1 MTVGSLFSGA
11 GLMDWGLTL
20 AGFDHAWFCESDPFC
35 RRVLERRWPGVPI
48 YEDVRSLVAPER
60 VDLLAGGFPCQDVSV
75 AGRRT
80 GISGPRSGLWTHF
93 ARLIGELRPS
103 YVFVEN
109 VPGLLVRGMGTV
121 LGDLA
126 SLGYDAEWDCLPAAA
141 FGAPH
146 LRARIFI
153 LAYPDRGLSL
163 GPDDT
168 VFAGRS
174 AVTGRGALADAN
186 GRHGEPGAIARSGV
200 RGEAAVTRADG
211 DVGGASS
218 ELANADS
225 KPPLGSSVAWAE
237 RNPWAVEPDVG
248 RMAHG
253 VPARVDRLRALG
265 NGVVPQISRYVGE
278 RILEREGVIA

>member
-35 RRVLERRWPGVPI
+35 RRVLERRWPGVPV
-48 YEDVRSLVAPER
+48 YEDVRAVVTPER
-60 VDLLAGGFPCQDVSV
+60 VDLLAGGFPCQDLSV
-75 AGRRT
+75 AGRRA
-80 GISGPRSGLWTHF
+80 GIGGERSGLWSEF

-103 YVFVEN
+103 YVLVEN
-109 VPGLLVRGMGTV
+109 VPGLLIRGMGRV

-146 LRARIFI
+146 LRARIFV
-153 LAYPDRGLSL
+153 LAYPDRGQRI

-174 AVTGRGALADAN
+174 AVTGSGAMEDAPGRRGQR
-186 GRHGEPGAIARSGV
+186 GRPGSGAEESRGPLGVPARSG
-200 RGEAAVTRADG
+200 RT
-211 DVGGASS
+211 
-218 ELANADS
+218 
-225 KPPLGSSVAWAE
+225 
-237 RNPWAVEPDVG
+237 WAVEPDVG
-248 RMAHG
+248 RVANG
-253 VPARVDRLRALG
+253 VPARVERLRALG
-265 NGVVPQISRYVGE
+265 NGVVSPIAEYIGR
-278 RILEREGVIA
+278 RILESEAMTA